1 MFASPPS
8 AVAASLALMTVRVP
22 PDGNEPVEMLQPPRS
37 AAASAKK
44 KERVEREI
52 IEGTSERLTMA
63 SFTVRAAKANA
74 VLVSRDCYRFIVSSR
89 SKGAIAPDAGVA
101 VVETQASLRATEDP
115 RSRLG

>member
-37 AAASAKK
+37 AVGATSAKK

-52 IEGTSERLTMA
+52 IEGTSDGLLHGTCREGERGPSEPRL
-63 SFTVRAAKANA
+63 
-74 VLVSRDCYRFIVSSR
+74 LQIHCFIS
-89 SKGAIAPDAGVA
+89 
-101 VVETQASLRATEDP
+101 
-115 RSRLG
+115 